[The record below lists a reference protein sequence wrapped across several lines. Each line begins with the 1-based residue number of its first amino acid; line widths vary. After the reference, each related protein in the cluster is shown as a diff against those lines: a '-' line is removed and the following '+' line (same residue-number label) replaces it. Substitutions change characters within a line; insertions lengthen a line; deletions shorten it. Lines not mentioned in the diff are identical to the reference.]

1 MQTDGYGCHG
11 CINPYESVTIRD
23 IRYNKTMNIGQVIRN
38 LRKSQ
43 DLTLAELSEKSRVA
57 LATLSRIETGKM
69 TGTLESHMQI
79 AKAFGLSLPQFYSEV
94 EKLKAGQTEPEE
106 EYRANMFV
114 HNKDVSSTIL
124 TKDIFNKKML
134 PVIIELKR
142 AGKTHKE
149 ELKLGAEKFIYVLN
163 GKIEIVIGTNKEM
176 LEKGTTLYF
185 DASQPHYIR
194 NVGKTDAMCLCVVT
208 PVSL

>member
-1 MQTDGYGCHG
+1 
-11 CINPYESVTIRD
+11 
-23 IRYNKTMNIGQVIRN
+23 MNIGSVIRN

-43 DLTLAELSEKSRVA
+43 GLTLLKLSEMSKVA

-79 AKAFGLSLPQFYSEV
+79 ARALGLTLPQFYSEV
-94 EKLKAGQTEPEE
+94 DKLKTSQKEPSE

-114 HNKDVSSTIL
+114 HNKGASSIIL
-124 TKDIFNKKML
+124 AKDIFTKKML
-134 PVIIELKR
+134 PVLIELKPG
-142 AGKTHKE
+142 GKTHKE
-149 ELKLGAEKFIYVLN
+149 ELKVGTEKFIYVFS
-163 GKIEIVIGTNKEM
+163 GKIEVIIGVSKEI
-176 LEKGTTLYF
+176 LAKGATLYF

-194 NVGKTDAMCLCVVT
+194 NIGKGKAICLCIVT

>member
-1 MQTDGYGCHG
+1 
-11 CINPYESVTIRD
+11 
-23 IRYNKTMNIGQVIRN
+23 MNIGTVIRN
-38 LRKSQ
+38 FRKSQ
-43 DLTLAELSEKSRVA
+43 DLTLAQLSEKSRVA

-79 AKAFGLSLPQFYSEV
+79 AKAFGLTLPQFYGEV
-94 EKLKAGQTEPEE
+94 DKLKANQTEPEQ

-114 HNKDVSSTIL
+114 HNKDASSTIL

-142 AGKTHKE
+142 GGKTHKE
-149 ELKLGAEKFIYVLN
+149 ELKVGTEKFIYVLN
-163 GKIEIVIGTNKEM
+163 GRIEAIIGTTKEI
-176 LEKGTTLYF
+176 LDKGTTLYF
-185 DASQPHYIR
+185 DASQPHHIK
-194 NVGKTDAMCLCVVT
+194 NIGKTDAMCLCVVT

>member
-1 MQTDGYGCHG
+1 
-11 CINPYESVTIRD
+11 
-23 IRYNKTMNIGQVIRN
+23 MNIGAVIRE

-43 DLTLAELSEKSRVA
+43 GLTLAELSEMSKVA

-69 TGTLESHMQI
+69 TGTIESHMQI

-94 EKLKAGQTEPEE
+94 EKLKTKQAEPEE

-114 HNKDVSSTIL
+114 HNKDASSTIL
-124 TKDIFNKKML
+124 TKDIFSKKML
-134 PVIIELKR
+134 PVLIELKPG
-142 AGKTHKE
+142 GKTQKE
-149 ELKLGAEKFIYVLN
+149 ELKVGAEKFIYVLS
-163 GKIEIVIGTNKEM
+163 GRIEVTIASNKEI

-185 DASQPHYIR
+185 DASQPHYIK
-194 NVGKTDAMCLCVVT
+194 NVGKGEALCLSIVT

>member
-1 MQTDGYGCHG
+1 
-11 CINPYESVTIRD
+11 
-23 IRYNKTMNIGQVIRN
+23 MNIGPIIRN

-43 DLTLAELSEKSRVA
+43 GLTLAQLSEMSKVA

-94 EKLKAGQTEPEE
+94 EKLKSKQTEPEE

-114 HNKDVSSTIL
+114 HNKDASSTIL
-124 TKDIFNKKML
+124 TKDIFSKKML
-134 PVIIELKR
+134 PVLIELKSG
-142 AGKTHKE
+142 GKTQKE
-149 ELKLGAEKFIYVLN
+149 ELKVGAEKFIYVLS
-163 GKIEIVIGTNKEM
+163 GKIEVTIEDKKEI
-176 LEKGTTLYF
+176 LEKNTTFYF
-185 DASQPHYIR
+185 DASKPHYIK
-194 NVGKTDAMCLCVVT
+194 NIGKGEAVCICIVT

>member
-1 MQTDGYGCHG
+1 
-11 CINPYESVTIRD
+11 
-23 IRYNKTMNIGQVIRN
+23 MNIGQVIRN

-43 DLTLAELSEKSRVA
+43 GLTLAELSEKSSVA

-79 AKAFGLSLPQFYSEV
+79 AKAFGLTLPQFYSEV
-94 EKLKAGQTEPEE
+94 DKFKSSQNEPKE

-114 HNKDVSSTIL
+114 HNKGASSTIL
-124 TKDIFNKKML
+124 TKDIFKKKML
-134 PVIIELKR
+134 PVLIELKPG
-142 AGKTHKE
+142 GKTHKE
-149 ELKLGAEKFIYVLN
+149 ELKIGAEKFLYVLN
-163 GKIEIVIGTNKEM
+163 GKIEVTIGATKEI

-185 DASQPHYIR
+185 DASQPHYIK
-194 NVGKTDAMCLCVVT
+194 NIGKADAICLCIVT